1 MKNFGCGPWIPS
13 LPPQVRPLDSAP
25 AVEPVPFVS
34 TVQELSP
41 EERTVL
47 NQSVARFQQHGERVL
62 RQNPADGMALHD
74 LEVGFH
80 QRVGR
85 ECLDPIMAMAVQV
98 AHENPKVLERAELL
112 VRSNPSL
119 RPQKSCQVVRI
130 TLLGGSILEIETP
143 YFLSRPEVGK
153 KKRGRPRKR
162 GKRGKAGNGCYPILA
177 VLGFQQRVTPALAS
191 EVARLAST
199 GTYEE
204 ASSSLKAR
212 GITLDAKQVSALS
225 QGVAQRA
232 LAHREWCQQRTSAGY
247 RGTGCRGKRLA
258 WAVDGGRVR
267 IRTSYTR
274 GRRRESGWR
283 GFDAP
288 WKEPK
293 VLVIYEIDWRGR
305 KVPHGLLLCD
315 ATLQDADGVFALL
328 TSLLRQIG
336 AHEAQQWVVL
346 GDGAEWIWNRI
357 PEVVEALG
365 YDPGRVIEVVDYYHA
380 VEHLSKVAAE
390 IRGTKPRRAWFARAK
405 RLLTR
410 GDIQGLLALAKS
422 ICKGRNAK
430 AIRKLLSYF
439 VDHEARMRYSQ
450 FKKAGVPTGSGAIE
464 SSVRRVINLRMKGN
478 GIYWLAENGEGLM
491 HMRAQYLSGHWR
503 ALMQRALE
511 PECFWTPVIVT
522 PRATMTPSEIHQN
535 GLAA

>member
-1 MKNFGCGPWIPS
+1 
-13 LPPQVRPLDSAP
+13 VP

-34 TVQELSP
+34 SVQDLSP

-47 NQSVARFQQHGERVL
+47 NQSVARFRRAGERVL
-62 RQNPADGMALHD
+62 RQKPADGMAMHD

-85 ECLDPIMAMAVQV
+85 ECLDPIMAMAIQL
-98 AHENPKVLERAELL
+98 AHENPTVLERAELL

-119 RPQKSCQVVRI
+119 QSQESCTVVTVR
-130 TLLGGSILEIETP
+130 LLGGSKVEIETP
-143 YFLSRPEVGK
+143 YFLSRTGGGKKKKKNAGKKTIVGK
-153 KKRGRPRKR
+153 KKKPGRPRKR

-232 LAHREWCQQRTSAGY
+232 VAYREWCQQRTGAGY

-274 GRRRESGWR
+274 GRPRESGWR
-283 GFDAP
+283 GFDAA

-305 KVPHGLLLCD
+305 KVPHGLLRCD

-336 AHEAQQWVVL
+336 AHEAQQWIVL

-357 PEVVEALG
+357 PQVVEALG
-365 YDPGRVIEVVDYYHA
+365 YDPARVIEVVDYYHA

-390 IRGTKPRRAWFARAK
+390 IRGAKPRRAWFTRAK

-410 GDIQGLLALAKS
+410 GDIQGLLVVAKS

-430 AIRKLLSYF
+430 AIRKLLGYF

-478 GIYWLAENGEGLM
+478 GIYWLAKNGEGLM

-503 ALMQRALE
+503 ALVQRALE
-511 PECFWTPVIVT
+511 PECFWTPVFVT
-522 PRATMTPSEIHQN
+522 PRATLTPNMMRQN